1 VGADGREND
10 EDAATRMRTFYGIT
24 ESPDPC
30 ERHARELIVSH
41 WPAVLMIAAALLEHE
56 VLTYD
61 EVYSLV
67 ELSA

>member
-1 VGADGREND
+1 MGADGREND